1 MVKKKVKKQ
10 PKLEEAKKTSEKTK
24 TKKSKNK
31 QKKKKETDIS
41 DAEIGIVVI
50 DEDLKVDKKVEL
62 EERKAYLEEAKSQ
75 ETND

>member
-1 MVKKKVKKQ
+1 MVKKKIKKQ
-10 PKLEEAKKTSEKTK
+10 PKLEAAKKNSEKTK
-24 TKKSKNK
+24 TKKSKIK
-31 QKKKKETDIS
+31 QKKNKETDIS

-62 EERKAYLEEAKSQ
+62 EERKAYLEEARSQ

>member
-10 PKLEEAKKTSEKTK
+10 PRLEAAKKNSEKTK

-62 EERKAYLEEAKSQ
+62 EERKAYLEEARSQ

>member
-10 PKLEEAKKTSEKTK
+10 PKLGAAKKNSEKTK

-31 QKKKKETDIS
+31 QKKNKETDIS

-75 ETND
+75 ETSD